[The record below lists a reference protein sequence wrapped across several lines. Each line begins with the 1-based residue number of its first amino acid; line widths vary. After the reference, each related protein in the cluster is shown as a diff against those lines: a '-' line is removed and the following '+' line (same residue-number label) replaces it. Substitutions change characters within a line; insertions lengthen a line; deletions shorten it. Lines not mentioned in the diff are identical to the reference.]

1 MKDAGQEGCRTRGI
15 QDRGCR
21 IGLMEESRIQ
31 DIWKCRT
38 GEIKDRWDAGQGGIR
53 TGRIQERRNL
63 GLWGIQKRRDIGKK
77 SAGQ

>member
-1 MKDAGQEGCRTRGI
+1 
-15 QDRGCR
+15 
-21 IGLMEESRIQ
+21 ME
-31 DIWKCRT
+31 CRT

-63 GLWGIQKRRDIGKK
+63 GLWGIQKRRDLVKK